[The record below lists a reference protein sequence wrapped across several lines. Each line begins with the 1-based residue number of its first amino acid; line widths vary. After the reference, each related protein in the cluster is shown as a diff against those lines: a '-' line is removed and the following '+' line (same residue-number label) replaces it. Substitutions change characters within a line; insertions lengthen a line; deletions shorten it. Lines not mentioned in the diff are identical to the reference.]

1 MSDSRKIEWLL
12 FALVLL
18 VPSLAHA
25 DLVQTT
31 AGPVATAASSTFLTN
46 ILRHFVTTLR
56 SHGNAATAG
65 SGVLVVALMG
75 LAVSQSAAKGMLRA
89 GIREIAWPLAI
100 SYICAILVMNMSYIA
115 PWFTNSLSATAAGSS
130 DVSLSNP
137 SQLITK
143 SMELTSHLFKKLA
156 PPAGD
161 GGVVDTVKN
170 AVGGAVTALE
180 QWPVFLAGILLF
192 FGFLWTALTGMAV
205 VVYVHAKVIIG
216 TLLTPW
222 LVFSGSRPLGMAG
235 VNLIIS
241 AAVELA
247 VQTAIVSV
255 GFEVLQTFTLAP
267 EADFQAILE
276 TAGGALAVAFIC
288 SGAAAAVA
296 LSARAIKFF

>member
-1 MSDSRKIEWLL
+1 
-12 FALVLL
+12 
-18 VPSLAHA
+18 
-25 DLVQTT
+25 
-31 AGPVATAASSTFLTN
+31 
-46 ILRHFVTTLR
+46 
-56 SHGNAATAG
+56 
-65 SGVLVVALMG
+65 
-75 LAVSQSAAKGMLRA
+75 
-89 GIREIAWPLAI
+89 
-100 SYICAILVMNMSYIA
+100 
-115 PWFTNSLSATAAGSS
+115 S

-143 SMELTSHLFKKLA
+143 ATELTSHLFKKLA

-170 AVGGAVTALE
+170 AVAGSVALWE
-180 QWPVFLAGILLF
+180 QWPVMLAGIFLF

-205 VVYVHAKVIIG
+205 VVYVHAKVIVG

-222 LVFSGSRPLGMAG
+222 LVFSGSRSLGLTG
-235 VNLIIS
+235 VNLIVS

-255 GFEVLQTFTLAP
+255 GFEVLQGFSLAP

-276 TAGGALAVAFIC
+276 TAGGAFAVAFIC